1 MEEEGKENSYSS
13 PLANTLVML
22 YFSSPSFDRW
32 KNSSEDTCPFAA
44 PSGFCPHLPV
54 RADVWGHSLGPQAL
68 LVSLSLSISHC
79 CGPFVSAGEQLSFH
93 QVPPI
98 EGEWLT
104 TETSLLT
111 WLLEMRDPGILSS
124 VVTEC

>member
-68 LVSLSLSISHC
+68 LVSLSLYFTLLWSVRFGGRTTFLPSSPADR
-79 CGPFVSAGEQLSFH
+79 GGVADNRDVSAYLAAGDAR
-93 QVPPI
+93 PWNP
-98 EGEWLT
+98 
-104 TETSLLT
+104 LLC
-111 WLLEMRDPGILSS
+111 DH
-124 VVTEC
+124 

>member
-68 LVSLSLSISHC
+68 LLSLSLFHIAVVRSFRRENNFPSIKSRRSR
-79 CGPFVSAGEQLSFH
+79 GSG
-93 QVPPI
+93 
-98 EGEWLT
+98 
-104 TETSLLT
+104 
-111 WLLEMRDPGILSS
+111 
-124 VVTEC
+124 